1 MCCRINSISEE
12 LIAFLRHLNNFHP
25 FLKFKAS
32 YNISEKSVEFL
43 DTVISITNDGFIKT
57 NLYVKP
63 GKRCTYLLNSSCHP
77 KHICENIPYSLALRL
92 KRICSEHIDF
102 LKNLD
107 ILKNALLTRGYN
119 CNYIMTSFDRVVNI
133 DRTVAL
139 QKVEKK
145 IINRCVLPLMF
156 DPRLPNISNIL
167 YRFWKVMTQNPI
179 LKKIFPDPPMV
190 CYKRPKNLREF
201 IVRAKLPK
209 EISIRR
215 STRPKLGFKHC
226 NHNCVMCN
234 YSPKFANHIVSSKTN
249 IKVPIL
255 SDLNCLSRN
264 VLYYISCT
272 KSERPCST
280 NKPEYI
286 GQTGRSICERFR
298 EHKYSV
304 NEKASTSV
312 GKHFYDTG
320 HNLSN
325 LQIVPFEQIRSSNPW
340 IRISR
345 EKYYIRKFNPSL
357 NKRI

>member
-1 MCCRINSISEE
+1 M
-12 LIAFLRHLNNFHP
+12 
-25 FLKFKAS
+25 
-32 YNISEKSVEFL
+32 
-43 DTVISITNDGFIKT
+43 
-57 NLYVKP
+57 
-63 GKRCTYLLNSSCHP
+63 
-77 KHICENIPYSLALRL
+77 
-92 KRICSEHIDF
+92 
-102 LKNLD
+102 
-107 ILKNALLTRGYN
+107 TRGYKS
-119 CNYIMTSFDRVVNI
+119 NYIMKSFDRVVNI

-145 IINRCVLPLMF
+145 IINRCVLPLVF

-179 LKKIFPDPPMV
+179 LKKIFPDSPMV
-190 CYKRPKNLREF
+190 CFKRPKNLREF
-201 IVRAKLPK
+201 LIRAKLPK
-209 EISIRR
+209 EVSIRR
-215 STRPKLGFKHC
+215 SARPKLGFKHC

-234 YSPKFANHIVSSKTN
+234 YSPKFVNHIVSSKTN

-255 SDLNCLSRN
+255 SDLNCLSKN

-286 GQTGRSICERFR
+286 GQTSRSVCERFR
-298 EHKYSV
+298 EHKCSV
-304 NEKASTSV
+304 KENATSSV
-312 GKHFYDTG
+312 GKHFYENG
-320 HNLSN
+320 HDRSN